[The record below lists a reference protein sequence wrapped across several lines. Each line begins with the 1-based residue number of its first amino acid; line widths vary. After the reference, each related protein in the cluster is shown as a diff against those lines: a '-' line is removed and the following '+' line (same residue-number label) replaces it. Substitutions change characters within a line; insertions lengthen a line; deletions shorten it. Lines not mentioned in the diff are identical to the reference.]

1 MVDLL
6 VALTFNYNLWRK
18 LEISLLLIWKLGYM
32 ITNDTIVIEAT
43 FAVTDITCT
52 SVPTDIIN
60 KVSFH
65 PSKYF
70 GEVKRKYISKYSS
83 MSRSVLQ
90 PLTIFTKSSIMD
102 A

>member
-6 VALTFNYNLWRK
+6 VALTFIYNLWGK
-18 LEISLLLIWKLGYM
+18 LEISLLLIWKLDYT
-32 ITNDTIVIEAT
+32 ITSDTIVIEAT
-43 FAVTDITCT
+43 FAATDITGT

-70 GEVKRKYISKYSS
+70 GEVKRKHISKYSS
-83 MSRSVLQ
+83 MTRSVLQ
-90 PLTIFTKSSIMD
+90 PLTIFTKSSIMNT
-102 A
+102 

>member
-1 MVDLL
+1 MADLL
-6 VALTFNYNLWRK
+6 VALTFIYNLWRK
-18 LEISLLLIWKLGYM
+18 LEISLLLIWKLDYT
-32 ITNDTIVIEAT
+32 ITSDTIVIEAT
-43 FAVTDITCT
+43 FAVTDIIGT

-70 GEVKRKYISKYSS
+70 GEVKRKYISQYSS

-90 PLTIFTKSSIMD
+90 PLTIFIKSSIMD